1 MPSPDKNNNLK
12 EIKNVIFDLDGTLI
26 DSAPS
31 ILGAFKQVL
40 EQYSYAPIRPLN
52 SDLIGPPLK
61 QTLQLISGESDPKK
75 LTILVEAFKA
85 SYDNHAYALSTSYN
99 GIGEMLQHLSRDKKS
114 LHIAT
119 NKRLIPT
126 QKIVQH
132 FVWEKYFQ
140 SVYAIDKVEPPFS
153 SKAQMIQAMLLDLG
167 LNSKNCIYVGDRC
180 EDGEAASENEMPFI
194 YVEWGYGPDPS
205 AIKSQWPVKNPND
218 LLILLCNSNIN

>member
-1 MPSPDKNNNLK
+1 MPSPDKINNLK
-12 EIKNVIFDLDGTLI
+12 EIKNIIFDLDGTLI

-40 EQYSYAPIRPLN
+40 EQFSYTPIRPLN

-61 QTLQLISGESDPKK
+61 QTLQLISGESDPEK
-75 LTILVEAFKA
+75 LALLVKVFKS
-85 SYDNHAYALSTSYN
+85 SYDNHAYALSTSYD

-114 LHIAT
+114 LYIAT

-153 SKAQMIQAMLLDLG
+153 SKAQMIQVMLSDLG

-180 EDGEAASENEMPFI
+180 EDGEAATDNDMPFI
-194 YVEWGYGPDPS
+194 YVDWGYGPDVTE
-205 AIKSQWPVKNPND
+205 IKSHHSVESPNE
-218 LLILLCNSNIN
+218 LPILTHNK